1 MKLSNPNKPI
11 LPNRIFCIVVAV
23 VVLLSSGCFFTFSNN
38 LSQDATLEAIQAQQT
53 QLSLT
58 GTSLAE
64 LDVRSATET
73 PELEITQ
80 EVLPTSTDAQIEK
93 STETQIAVETVGI
106 TLQGEIDD
114 RLLKSAKILV
124 FEDMSASRHIRYVK
138 EALDRDE
145 YFYLDVGS
153 AKGWFKSQLLSSE
166 DWDLIIASAESRSD
180 FGGEFFQ
187 YIDDQVAR
195 GASTIIEFWDW
206 DAAPMGKSKLI
217 LDRCGV
223 NFQADWFEP
232 EIRVFY
238 WLSPENPIFNFP
250 HKIPNQLGNTER
262 LWIGDIGDLFEIK
275 YKNGEPVG
283 DAVLLAGTNPTW
295 KDDHGVLVSC
305 LNGQMILQGFSSHE
319 YRRQDIVPLWQN
331 YIYQTL
337 KNHYAYN
344 DLVVPTPVVT
354 AMSLTDATPSP
365 TSDVL
370 EKTPGPEYL
379 LEHDCAS
386 LMSARLIEAP
396 IFQKDLFEHHAK
408 GTFLIIKLQLKN
420 LTDFPIQIWD
430 QDYFV
435 EGDVNGKITYYGP
448 DKAAT
453 GYLYI
458 ESSSNLSQDLIQP
471 GENWRTSLAFD
482 VDPGGRNWDLVVVPG
497 REFEQQVCEVRIPL
511 TK

>member
-1 MKLSNPNKPI
+1 MRLSIPNEPISPDRKLS
-11 LPNRIFCIVVAV
+11 LLV
-23 VVLLSSGCFFTFSNN
+23 VVIFVLVSSGCLFTFNN
-38 LSQDATLEAIQAQQT
+38 SSQNATLEAIQAQQT
-53 QLSLT
+53 QLSST

-64 LDVRSATET
+64 LGYIVASET
-73 PELEITQ
+73 PEITAIQ
-80 EVLPTSTDAQIEK
+80 EAIPTLTKEQIEK
-93 STETQIAVETVGI
+93 STETQIAVATEEGTN
-106 TLQGEIDD
+106 QEDIDE
-114 RLLKSAKILV
+114 RLLKSSKILL

-223 NFQADWFEP
+223 SFQADWFEP

-238 WLSPENPIFNFP
+238 WLAPENPIFNFP
-250 HKIPNQLGNTER
+250 NIVPNQLGNTER
-262 LWIGDIGDLFEIK
+262 IWIGDIGDLFEIK

-283 DAVLLAGTNPTW
+283 DAEILAGTNPTW

-305 LNGQMILQGFSSHE
+305 LDGQMILQGFSSHE

-337 KNHYAYN
+337 KSHYAQN
-344 DLVVPTPVVT
+344 NLVVPTPVLT
-354 AMSLTDATPSP
+354 AIPLVDATPEP
-365 TSDVL
+365 TA
-370 EKTPGPEYL
+370 EMAAPTPGPEYL
-379 LEHDCAS
+379 LEHDCGG
-386 LMSARLIEAP
+386 LMSARLMEAP
-396 IFQKDLFEHHAK
+396 HFQKDLFEHHAK
-408 GTFLIIKLQLKN
+408 GTFLILKLQLNN

-430 QDYFV
+430 QDYFI
-435 EGDVNGKITYYGP
+435 EGEVNGKIVNYGP

-458 ESSSNLSQDLIQP
+458 ESPSNLSQDLIKA

-482 VDPGGRNWDLVVVPG
+482 VDPAGKSWNLVVVPG
-497 REFEQQVCEVRIPL
+497 REFDQQVCEVRISL
-511 TK
+511 AK